1 MRSTFLSAF
10 TALLSLSLLVLL
22 SLSPL
27 CLSLVSYQAV
37 CTTAHVDAAVNAD
50 FGLLALA
57 TLVLLD
63 SCRVVGIGTH
73 RVRRLLSFGPG
84 RSGAGMLDRAAVR
97 GACGERGHRVCVCV
111 CVCVCGGSL
120 WKDIGKRAKV
130 GGCV

>member
-10 TALLSLSLLVLL
+10 TALRSLSVLL

-97 GACGERGHRVCVCV
+97 GACGERGHRVCA
-111 CVCVCGGSL
+111 CVCGGSL

>member
-10 TALLSLSLLVLL
+10 TALRSLSVLL

-111 CVCVCGGSL
+111 EGAFGRTL
-120 WKDIGKRAKV
+120 ENGPR
-130 GGCV
+130 